1 MQSKSQMKNTR
12 LRRKRRIRKN
22 MEGTTERPRMS
33 VFRSNKNIYVQL
45 IDDRSGHTLAS
56 ASSLEQ
62 DISSIEGDKSAV
74 AKRLGEVIAERAIA
88 QGIERVIFDRNG
100 YLYHGRVASVADGA
114 RSGGLNF

>member
-1 MQSKSQMKNTR
+1 MQSKSKMKNTR

-33 VFRSNKNIYVQL
+33 VYRSNKNIYVQL

-62 DISSIEGDKSAV
+62 EISSTEGDKSAV
-74 AKRLGEVIAERAIA
+74 AKRLGEVIAERALA